1 MTIDDKSH
9 YGATLLTPSMQVRD
23 NYIYFAGVPAD
34 VTFHGDLLPVKSSF
48 VGGLTQIKINQQ
60 LVVDYEDNL

>member
-1 MTIDDKSH
+1 
-9 YGATLLTPSMQVRD
+9 MQVRD